1 MLRYL
6 FIAFFSF
13 FIVCLSEAQKEAK
26 PITWTNHA
34 ISDLQTYVERAHTIF
49 NNVQNN
55 QTFQDILNGTDITLP
70 AKILPS
76 SKDDKYALYL
86 DSLIFTP
93 EYAYATIYFV
103 LDLSF
108 DSPEN
113 KKLTFIGKD
122 IRFSRKGGFTGNAT
136 LQLAESIDV
145 NFGEDATV
153 TFLAEQA
160 YPTYV
165 VFDCNGFKEISLS
178 ANIGF
183 SSDFAYPVDQNNER
197 VEGQKLETKFNVTIE
212 KWEDWVA
219 QVEIE
224 KFQLAKLPDFTFDF
238 GVIAYDHSDL
248 RNPSK
253 LGSFPDSYNI
263 KEMYEDNDVLWRG
276 LYIEQAGVT
285 MPRMFYKKDN
295 PRTQMAINGYNMFF
309 DKQGFTGKVEVIDL
323 IKKGEGEMSTWDYS
337 VDKLY
342 AEFSQGTMVE
352 AGLSGSVVLPI
363 SSENAALG
371 YDATISYNPTQK
383 VAEYNFTADLKSKI
397 DFNVFNV
404 ADVELYPGSR
414 LDVKVVN
421 KKFKPTASLNGTF
434 KLTPDIGGKASGFF
448 IQCEKLKLA
457 TDKPYISFDGGG
469 GAALVKDKK
478 NTMGSF
484 PVELTRLGFITDEK
498 KADRIGLDVGVKLNL
513 MNVAEGTGMTAEAGL
528 VVWGKRDNTVLR
540 YKYDGL
546 DLTDMAIKYRTTAL
560 YIYGRAQFYK
570 NDSIYGSGIGA
581 ELKAEVVDVIKI
593 AAIAKFGT
601 AESKKDTTGEYRYW
615 IVEMGAGFSP
625 AIPFF
630 PGIGINGFSGGAY
643 HHMVYDPDKSN
654 YIPDES
660 ISLGLK
666 AGVGVQSM
674 PSNKAFAGKVQLEMV
689 FDNKFRFHSLGFN
702 GEVAFINM
710 NSNVPNPSD
719 LDGLANDPSKSNES
733 KSAFIVGWELTYSV
747 PSKTLFGSIDSYVSV
762 PPETP
767 VVTGSAIHPGTPRH
781 SNYAGNVTLFFSKTD
796 WYVYVGQPATP
807 LSISLKIKD
816 LELGKLESYFVMGT
830 KLPTPPMAPVP
841 TQVKKRV
848 GAENTFDPTL
858 LTSGAGVGLGT
869 RFSAGLS
876 ISSPRILGVSGYVNA
891 DFGAG
896 FDLLFM
902 KVSDPGFCSKRPSI
916 GINDWYGYGQ
926 IFIYASAKVGVDVR
940 WGKGMFSIKRKL
952 DLLGIDLA
960 TYMYFQ
966 GPNPLYAKGAVGA
979 KVPILGFINAEFNFN
994 VAFGDKDCGQK
1005 RAADSLNVFSYSFP
1019 RNNEDNVDPY
1029 QTPMVYMAVPIK
1041 KEFSTA
1047 DREGKMQDI
1056 RIVIDTTKDVR
1067 LTCND
1072 CSNQNIQV
1080 NYAFGEQDNV
1090 VVKPIDVLPS
1100 NKTFTLT
1107 VVARAEKR
1115 SGGNWASYGGIP
1127 TQTYSVTFK
1136 TKAERM
1142 TIPISNIQYAYPLPS
1157 MKNFYIEES
1166 NEGYVKTVVKPSLPL
1181 QKMSGYSYL
1190 VKFMEGDEVI
1200 FSSKQVTITDSRS
1213 EPQFKFPI
1221 PSDVL
1226 KPETSYKFLI
1236 VQTKDDQTTGAVN
1249 DEEDLSYG
1257 TTDDL
1262 SVSKDSVIISY
1273 SFQTSKYKTF
1283 ADKMASISSSEV
1295 IVGNGGA
1302 ITHKFSSASESN
1314 EAFYFA
1320 ELSGYSPNGGD
1331 KTAPLIQVRYK
1342 TLNSALITTANASIY
1357 ANKSLFTERY
1367 QTKEYSL
1374 PPYDAFSLKGSNE
1387 LSVNLDFMA
1396 AMQSDH
1402 NYAKQVFRD
1411 NYHYDT
1417 TLPVLPAGTY
1427 GYFLD
1432 YYLPGKPVANSSVS
1446 MQFKLN
1452 QEVKIN

>member
-1 MLRYL
+1 MEWANYN
-6 FIAFFSF
+6 
-13 FIVCLSEAQKEAK
+13 VNE
-26 PITWTNHA
+26 
-34 ISDLQTYVERAHTIF
+34 LQGYVERAHTIF

-197 VEGQKLETKFNVTIE
+197 LEGQKLETKFNVTIE

-219 QVEIE
+219 QVEIQ

-248 RNPSK
+248 KNPSK
-253 LGSFPDSYNI
+253 LTSFPDSYNM
-263 KEMYEDNDVLWRG
+263 EELYGGNPVLWRG
-276 LYIEQAGVT
+276 LYIERAGVT

-295 PRTQMAINGYNMFF
+295 PRAQMAINGYNMFF
-309 DKQGFTGKVEVIDL
+309 DKQGFTGKVEVLNL
-323 IKKGEGEMSTWDYS
+323 IKKGEGEMNTWDYS
-337 VDKLY
+337 VDQLY
-342 AEFSQGTMVE
+342 AEFSQGTLVE
-352 AGLSGSVVLPI
+352 AGLNGSVVLPI
-363 SSENAALG
+363 SSEDAALG
-371 YDATISYNPTQK
+371 YDATISYDP
-383 VAEYNFTADLKSKI
+383 VAKKAKYNFTADLESNI

-404 ADVELYPGSR
+404 ADVELYEGSR
-414 LDVKVVN
+414 LDVEVVN
-421 KKFKPTASLNGTF
+421 KKFKPTAVLTGDFS
-434 KLTPDIGGKASGFF
+434 LTPDFGGKASGFS
-448 IQCEKLKLA
+448 IEYNRLKLA
-457 TDKPYISFDGGG
+457 TEKPYVSFEQGG
-469 GAALVKDKK
+469 GAALVNDEKS
-478 NTMGSF
+478 TMRGF
-484 PVELTRLGFITDEK
+484 PVELTRLGVVSDE
-498 KADRIGLDVGVKLNL
+498 ADEDRIGLDIGVKLNL
-513 MNVAEGTGMTAEAGL
+513 MKATEGTGMTAEAGL
-528 VVWGKRDNTVLR
+528 IVWGKRDNTVLR
-540 YKYDGL
+540 YKYDDL
-546 DLTDMAIKYRTTAL
+546 YLTDMAVEYRTTAL
-560 YIYGRAQFYK
+560 YIYGRAEFYR
-570 NDSIYGSGIGA
+570 NHPTYGNGVGA
-581 ELKAEVVDVIKI
+581 QLKAEVANKIKI

-601 AESKKDTTGEYRYW
+601 AESERTAGDEYRYW
-615 IVEMGAGFSP
+615 IVEMGVGFSP

-643 HHMVYDPDKSN
+643 HHMSFQELPPKTGETTTRMDYA
-654 YIPDES
+654 PDEG

-666 AGVGVQSM
+666 AGVGMQSI
-674 PSNKAFAGKVQLEMV
+674 PSNKAFAGKVQLELA
-689 FDNKFRFHSLGFN
+689 FDDKFRFNFFRFS
-702 GEVAFINM
+702 GEVAFINT
-710 NSNVPNPSD
+710 NSNVPD
-719 LDGLANDPSKSNES
+719 ITQLDGLANDPSQSNES
-733 KSAFIVGWELTYSV
+733 SSAVIVGWDITYSV
-747 PSKTLFGSIDSYVSV
+747 PRKTLFGTLDTYLAV
-762 PPETP
+762 PPGPSPIVSGLYNEA
-767 VVTGSAIHPGTPRH
+767 GQKHPNKAGTV
-781 SNYAGNVTLFFSKTD
+781 SLFFSNSD
-796 WYVYVGQPATP
+796 WYVYVGQPTVP
-807 LSISLKIKD
+807 LGVNLQIAGLQLGT
-816 LELGKLESYFVMGT
+816 LETYFVMGT
-830 KLPTPPMAPVP
+830 KLPSPPMAPVP
-841 TQVKKRV
+841 DQVKKIV

-891 DFGAG
+891 EFGAG

-902 KVSDPGFCSKRPSI
+902 KASDPGFCPGRDKI
-916 GINDWYGYGQ
+916 GINNWYGYGQ
-926 IFIYASAKVGVDVR
+926 IYIYASAKIGVDVR
-940 WGKGMFSIKRKL
+940 CKIGFISINKNF
-952 DLLGIDLA
+952 DLLGLDLA
-960 TYMYFQ
+960 AYMYFQ
-966 GPNPLYAKGAVGA
+966 GPNPLYAMGAVGA
-979 KVPILGFINAEFNFN
+979 NVTILGGLIDAQFKFDVE
-994 VAFGDKDCGQK
+994 FGDKECGK
-1005 RAADSLNVFSYSFP
+1005 SRDGDSLDVFDYSFP
-1019 RNNEDNVDPY
+1019 RQNEDNVDPY
-1029 QTPMVYMAVPIK
+1029 QTPVVYMAVPIK

-1047 DREGKMQDI
+1047 DSEGKMQDI
-1056 RIVIDTTKDVR
+1056 RIVIDTTRDVR
-1067 LTCND
+1067 LRCND

-1080 NYAFGEQDNV
+1080 NYAFGDQDNL
-1090 VVKPIDVLPS
+1090 VVKPIDVLPG

-1157 MKNFYIEES
+1157 MKNFYMEES

-1200 FSSKQVTITDSRS
+1200 FSSTQVTITDSRS

-1249 DEEDLSYG
+1249 TEEELSYG

-1295 IVGNGGA
+1295 LVGNGGA

-1342 TLNSALITTANASIY
+1342 TLNSTLITTANASIY

-1367 QTKEYSL
+1367 QTKDYSL
-1374 PPYDAFSLKGSNE
+1374 PPYDAFSLNGSND

-1396 AMQSDH
+1396 AMQADH
-1402 NYAKQVFRD
+1402 NYAKEVFRD
-1411 NYHYDT
+1411 NYAYNT

-1432 YYLPGKPVANSSVS
+1432 YYLPGKSVANSSVS
-1446 MQFKLN
+1446 MQFNLN